1 MRGRDRRR
9 SALSSIHAGIAGA
22 KLLDGD
28 GNCKTIRCPYHS
40 WIYDNEGGLVSAVG
54 MRDVADFHNADSGL
68 VPIRLETWL
77 GFIFICFDQNA
88 PALATYLGDLHRY
101 VHSYGLE
108 SMVTVKRESF
118 DLRTNWKFYIENSM
132 ENFHLP
138 TVHEKTI
145 GNVQAEW
152 WRSSAI
158 RNYLILHSK
167 AERSRATLSGEPGFD
182 RIPTLEG
189 QAARARNTSSSIRR
203 R

>member
-1 MRGRDRRR
+1 MTTRVALSAR
-9 SALSSIHAGIAGA
+9 SACGTSPTS
-22 KLLDGD
+22 
-28 GNCKTIRCPYHS
+28 TI
-40 WIYDNEGGLVSAVG
+40 
-54 MRDVADFHNADSGL
+54 ADSGL

-77 GFIFICFDQNA
+77 GFVFICFDQNA

-138 TVHEKTI
+138 TVHQKTI

-152 WRSSAI
+152 VEVIGENYFSSCTRRPTA
-158 RNYLILHSK
+158 R
-167 AERSRATLSGEPGFD
+167 APPCRATPVLTGFP
-182 RIPTLEG
+182 RLMVRPRKG
-189 QAARARNTSSSIRR
+189 PNTSSSTRPR
-203 R
+203 